1 MSWKLK
7 LFVVLVCAVLLS
19 GGASLAN
26 GGQLHVVATHGILA
40 DVARNV
46 AGDHAEVSSLVPVGA
61 DQHGFIPTPSDLT
74 TIATADLVLINGAGW
89 EEGLL
94 GAVES
99 AGEGG
104 NLVNASACVEIR
116 PFGAGTGHDDHGDD
130 HAEDDHDDEH
140 AEDDE
145 HADHDHDDD
154 EHADDDDHADHD
166 HDDEHAE
173 DDHDDEHAD
182 DRDHVD
188 HDHDEDDHGDEH
200 AGDDHDD
207 EHADDDDH
215 ADQDHD
221 EDDHADEHADDHD
234 DEHADHEDDMASDV
248 DCDGHD
254 AEVAAIV
261 GEEEDGHAHFETLG
275 RARDIDCLG
284 GHGHDDDHGHDHG
297 EGSCDP
303 HLWMDPHNVIY
314 WALMIR
320 DSLSALDHAN
330 EDAYAANAAAYAQ
343 ELVNLEADVI
353 SPALADLPEEQ
364 RILVTNHGSL
374 GYFATSYNFE
384 IVTMVVHSVS
394 TEVEPSARDVA
405 DVIDAVRDEGVPAI
419 FSDIHLSDVLLNT
432 IASETGVAVVGLHT
446 DSLGD
451 SEGSAG
457 TYLDYMRYNVTA
469 IVEALKGDWR

>member
-1 MSWKLK
+1 MTWRRR
-7 LFVVLVCAVLLS
+7 LFVILVYAMMLS

-26 GGQLHVVATHGILA
+26 GSQLHVVATHGILA

-46 AGDHAEVSSLVPVGA
+46 AGDLAEISSLVPVGA
-61 DQHGFIPTPSDLT
+61 DQHGFVPTPSDLT
-74 TIATADLVLINGAGW
+74 TVAEADVVFINGAGW
-89 EEGLL
+89 EESLL
-94 GAVES
+94 DAVES

-104 NLVNASACVEIR
+104 NIVNASACVEIR
-116 PFGAGTGHDDHGDD
+116 PFGVGMGHDDH
-130 HAEDDHDDEH
+130 E
-140 AEDDE
+140 
-145 HADHDHDDD
+145 
-154 EHADDDDHADHD
+154 DDDHADHD

-173 DDHDDEHAD
+173 DDDHADHDHDDEHAED
-182 DRDHVD
+182 DDHAD
-188 HDHDEDDHGDEH
+188 HDHDDEH
-200 AGDDHDD
+200 AEDDDHADHEHDED

-215 ADQDHD
+215 ADHDHD
-221 EDDHADEHADDHD
+221 DDDDEHRDEHADHDHD
-234 DEHADHEDDMASDV
+234 DEHAEDDDHADHDHDDEHAHDDHDDMASDV

-261 GEEEDGHAHFETLG
+261 GEEEDGHAHFETMG
-275 RARDIDCLG
+275 RARDIDCAG
-284 GHGHDDDHGHDHG
+284 GHDHHDDGHGHDHG

-343 ELVNLEADVI
+343 ELVSLEADVI
-353 SPALADLPEEQ
+353 IPALAELPEEK
-364 RILVTNHGSL
+364 RVLVTNHGSL
-374 GYFATSYNFE
+374 GYFATSYDFE

-405 DVIDAVRDEGVPAI
+405 AVVDAVRDEGVPAI
-419 FSDIHLSDVLLNT
+419 FSDIHLSDVLVNT

-451 SEGSAG
+451 SEGPAG

-469 IVEALKGDWR
+469 IVEALKGDWH